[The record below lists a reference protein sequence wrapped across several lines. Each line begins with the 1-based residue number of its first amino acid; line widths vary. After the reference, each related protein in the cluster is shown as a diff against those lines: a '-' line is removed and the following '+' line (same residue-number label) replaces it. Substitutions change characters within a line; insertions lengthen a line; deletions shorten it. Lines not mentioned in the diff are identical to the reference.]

1 MIRCENCIYFRDM
14 MQPPDKGI
22 GKCIRHAPKTGDI
35 QMGGY
40 WPFVYYDQ
48 VCGEFFCKNNGN
60 DYIASCSIEADDEY
74 P

>member
-35 QMGGY
+35 QMGGH

-48 VCGEFFCKNNGN
+48 VCGEFISKVNGE
-60 DYIASCSIEADDEY
+60 DYNSTYEYDDEEEY
-74 P
+74 T

>member
-1 MIRCENCIYFRDM
+1 MTRCENCIYFIDM

-22 GKCIRHAPKTGDI
+22 GKCIRNAPKTGDV

-48 VCGEFFCKNNGN
+48 VCGEFFSKQNGN
-60 DYIASCSIEADDEY
+60 DYISNCSIEADDEY